1 MTYDK
6 EIEMTKIEI
15 LNYVRNMREK
25 VDISRLE
32 KMLDEL
38 IKDSKPEPIVPP
50 SVPPVAP
57 KLPSEAKKIKK

>member
-38 IKDSKPEPIVPP
+38 IKDSKPEPIAP
-50 SVPPVAP
+50 PPVAP